1 LQNISTHL
9 SFDPFLINLPVR
21 ESIPALRQHLSEG
34 NTCLLSA
41 PPGAGKSSLLPL
53 ALLEETWLSGKKI
66 ILLEPRR
73 LAARGVALRM
83 AELLGEEAGQTV
95 GYRIRFE
102 TRVSKA
108 TRLEV
113 VTEGILTRMLQSDN
127 ALEEVGLVIF
137 DEFHERSLHADL
149 SLALCRESQQ
159 ILRPDLR
166 ILIMSATLQLERLQ
180 SLLKCSVVKSE
191 GKMFPVEIKYTQD
204 ADDQL
209 LPELCARLC
218 IQAMSENKGDCLV
231 FLPGEGEIRK
241 TAELLEPALT
251 GVLICPLYGQL
262 NFSEQM
268 RAIFPDK
275 NGKRKIVLATSI
287 AETSLTIEGVTI
299 VIDSGFA
306 RVQRF
311 DPASGLSKLDTIR
324 VSKDAADQR
333 AGRAGRLSAGTCYR
347 MWTAATHSR
356 LQEHRIPEILE
367 ADLCQMVLELAQ
379 WGIQDVLQL
388 QWLSSPPTA
397 SVAQAKQ
404 VLEDIG
410 AIENGKITVHG
421 KELQQLPCHPRIAHM
436 LLLAKAHESQS
447 LACDL
452 AAILEERDPLGKEV
466 GADISLRIE
475 QLRLQRQRQS
485 LGRKFSRIEKV
496 AESYRRML
504 RIEAENKPVDH
515 HECGLLLAFAFPERI
530 AASRPGNNAQFQL
543 ANGKIAAIGH
553 KDDLAHEP
561 WLSVAQM
568 DLRSGLGKIFLA
580 APLNPKDLLPLVKE
594 KEQVIWDSRKGAI
607 VATKD
612 LRIGSIVL
620 QSKPISQPDKA
631 LVLQAISEALAQE
644 GETLLDFDEQMQ
656 QLQNRI
662 LSLRHWNPDDAWPDV
677 STPTLLQNRDWILPY
692 LDGVKRAEELKK
704 LDLSSALFHWLS
716 FEQQKQLDKLAPAKI
731 EVPSGSR
738 IKLEYFAHGAVPV
751 LSVRLQEVFGL
762 EDTPLLNNGKVK
774 VLMHLLSPGYKP
786 VQVTTDL
793 KSFWNN
799 LYFEVR
805 NELRRRYPKHSWP
818 DDPWKAAAVAKGKS
832 HK

>member
-1 LQNISTHL
+1 M
-9 SFDPFLINLPVR
+9 SFDPFLINLPAR
-21 ESIPALRQHLSEG
+21 ETIPALRQHLNEG
-34 NTCLLSA
+34 NTLLLSA
-41 PPGAGKSSLLPL
+41 PPGAGKSTLLPL
-53 ALLEETWLSGKKI
+53 ALLEEPWLANKKI

-102 TRVSKA
+102 TRISKA

-113 VTEGILTRMLQSDN
+113 VTEGILTRMLQSDQG
-127 ALEEVGLVIF
+127 LEDVGLVIF

-149 SLALCRESQQ
+149 ALALCRESQN

-166 ILIMSATLQLERLQ
+166 LLIMSATLQLESLQ
-180 SLLKCSVVKSE
+180 SLLQCPVVESE
-191 GKMFPVEIKYTQD
+191 GKLFPVQIHYTFD
-204 ADDQL
+204 ADDKL

-218 IQAMSENKGDCLV
+218 IDALQKNEGDCLV
-231 FLPGEGEIRK
+231 FLPGEGEIRR
-241 TAELLEPALT
+241 TAELLQSSVGDT
-251 GVLICPLYGQL
+251 LICPLFGQL
-262 NFSEQM
+262 NFNEQL

-275 NGKRKIVLATSI
+275 KGKRKIVLATSI
-287 AETSLTIEGVTI
+287 AETSLTIEGVKI

-306 RVQRF
+306 RIQRF
-311 DPASGLSKLDTIR
+311 DPASGLSKLDTVR

-333 AGRAGRLSAGTCYR
+333 AGRAGRLSAGVCYR
-347 MWTAATHSR
+347 MWTAATHAR
-356 LQEHRIPEILE
+356 LQEHRQPEILE
-367 ADLCQMVLELAQ
+367 ADLCGFMLELAQ
-379 WGIQDVLQL
+379 WGIKDVNDL
-388 QWLSSPPTA
+388 QWLSPPPPA
-397 SVAQAKQ
+397 AVAQAKDA
-404 VLEDIG
+404 LIDIG
-410 AIENGKITVHG
+410 AIEKGNITPHG

-436 LLLAKAHESQS
+436 LILAKEHHNQA

-452 AAILEERDPLGKEV
+452 AAVLEERDPLGKEA

-475 QLRLQRQRQS
+475 QLRTQRGRNS

-496 AESYRRML
+496 SENYRRML
-504 RIEAENKPVDH
+504 KIEAENSAFDPHD
-515 HECGLLLAFAFPERI
+515 CGLLLAFAFPERI

-553 KDDLAHEP
+553 QDDLAHESF
-561 WLSVAQM
+561 LSVAQM

-580 APLNPKDLLPLVKE
+580 APLNPKDLLPLVRE
-594 KEQVIWDSRKGAI
+594 QQQVIWDSRKGSI

-620 QSKPISQPDKA
+620 QSKPIAQPDKE
-631 LVLQAISEALAQE
+631 LVLNALSKAIEQDGAL
-644 GETLLDFDEQMQ
+644 LLNFDEQMQ

-662 LSLRHWNPDDAWPDV
+662 LSLRAWNGDEHWPDV
-677 STPTLLQNRDWILPY
+677 STETLLKHQDWLLPY
-692 LDGVKRAEELKK
+692 LDGIKRAEELKK
-704 LDLSSALFHWLS
+704 LDLSSALFHSLS
-716 FEQQKQLDKLAPAKI
+716 FEQQKQLDKLAPARI
-731 EVPSGSR
+731 DVPSGSR

-799 LYFEVR
+799 LYYEVR

-818 DDPWKAAAVAKGKS
+818 DDPWTAAAVAKGRSQK
-832 HK
+832 